1 MKVVVAKIKLNF
13 VEFLISEALINI
25 SISHDEFVSID
36 NVLKEHDGIQEKIK
50 KSNNIKWIFIALN
63 V

>member
-36 NVLKEHDGIQEKIK
+36 NVLKENDGIQEKIK
-50 KSNNIKWIFIALN
+50 KSNSIKWIFIALN

>member
-50 KSNNIKWIFIALN
+50 KSNNIK
-63 V
+63 